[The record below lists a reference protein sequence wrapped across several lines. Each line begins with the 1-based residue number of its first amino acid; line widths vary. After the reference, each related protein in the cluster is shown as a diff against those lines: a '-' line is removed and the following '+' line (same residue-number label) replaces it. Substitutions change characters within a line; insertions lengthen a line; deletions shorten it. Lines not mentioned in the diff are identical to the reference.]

1 LINGDFIK
9 GALLMFKLTRNHIL
23 WTILVLVSALFMVS
37 PALAQDSSIQLE
49 DIGAL
54 LSPRQGNDLLF
65 DIMLYLLFFLGMVN
79 SLLIPDKQLF
89 QTMLNISVVAC
100 AIISKLLVGGVL
112 YDTFDGV
119 RNYTI
124 PPCDF
129 PVLIIN
135 VWMFV
140 MPMIVAGMLRSVK
153 GKKTQGI
160 PVSIFMG
167 LIGGAHFF
175 LFWALKQQE
184 CSAVPQAGDDA
195 IEQGLSL
202 FIAGIFAFTLFE
214 FRARQIVGIFRNR
227 NQK

>member
-1 LINGDFIK
+1 
-9 GALLMFKLTRNHIL
+9 MFKLTRNHIL
-23 WTILVLVSALFMVS
+23 WTILVLVSALFFVT
-37 PALAQDSSIQLE
+37 PALAQDGTGIQLS

-54 LSPRQGNDLLF
+54 LSPREGNDLLF
-65 DIMLYLLFFLGMVN
+65 DIMLYLIFFLGMVN

-100 AIISKLLVGGVL
+100 AVISKLLVGGVL

-119 RNYTI
+119 KVYTI

-167 LIGGAHFF
+167 LIGGAYFF
-175 LFWALKQQE
+175 LFWALKQQN

-195 IEQGLSL
+195 LEQGLNL
-202 FIAGIFAFTLFE
+202 LIAGIFAFTLFE
-214 FRARQIVGIFRNR
+214 FRGRQIMRVLRNIT
-227 NQK
+227 QK